1 MKKAILLSLPIG
13 LIMAAMPG
21 TRVQAQG
28 QMVVY
33 SKSNPLPSTWQL
45 DQLMSLHFD
54 NERLYVQPKTIGT
67 TAFSL
72 ADVRC
77 IKFAAVVNA
86 LQTLNAGSDKLA
98 ARLSGGTLQVTGWSS
113 GATRAAL
120 FTASGTQVLV
130 ADNWAGEP
138 LDVSALPAGLYI
150 LKIKNYSLK
159 FIK

>member
-33 SKSNPLPSTWQL
+33 SKSNPSPSTWQL

-54 NERLYVQPKTIGT
+54 NERLYVQPMTIGT

-77 IKFAAVVNA
+77 IKFAEVVNA
-86 LQTLNAGSDKLA
+86 LQTLNAQRQAGCQAQRRHLTGNRMERWRHA
-98 ARLSGGTLQVTGWSS
+98 GCPVYGQWHTGSGG
-113 GATRAAL
+113 R
-120 FTASGTQVLV
+120 
-130 ADNWAGEP
+130 
-138 LDVSALPAGLYI
+138 
-150 LKIKNYSLK
+150 
-159 FIK
+159 